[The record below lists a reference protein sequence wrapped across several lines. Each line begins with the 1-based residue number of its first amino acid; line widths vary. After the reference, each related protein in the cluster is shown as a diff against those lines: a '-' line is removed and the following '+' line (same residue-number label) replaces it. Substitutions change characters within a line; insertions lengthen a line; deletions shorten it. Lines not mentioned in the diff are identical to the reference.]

1 MALARHNLAQD
12 WARLALSVVGVAL
25 AVMLILLLSGFLSGM
40 YVQIAAYLANT
51 PGSVVVAQDEVRN
64 LLGVSSLLPPGA
76 AAAARTGGNQVIPIL
91 SQFVILDLHG
101 KKQPVYL
108 VGYDR
113 KAGGGPWRLA
123 AGVEPR
129 TSYEVVFDRVLAA
142 RHGIAL
148 GEQVEI
154 MDRDFTVVG
163 LSDGT
168 SSWMTSF
175 VFVRKTAIERL
186 LRVPGGTS
194 FLLVT
199 PPARTRPEALR
210 DRLSRVPGVEALLK
224 DDMIANDTALFG
236 KVFSAPIRLMVVIAF
251 FVGTLVV
258 GLVIYTATLER
269 QREYG
274 VLKAIGA
281 RNGLLYR
288 TVLAQA
294 LIITALGSLAGV
306 GLAFAAARLIMVLR
320 PQFLVVLEPP
330 AIGWALLSGLGM
342 ALLAALVPVRT
353 IVRLAPADVFR
364 K

>member
-1 MALARHNLAQD
+1 MALARRNLIQD
-12 WARLALSVVGVAL
+12 WPRLGLSVVGVAL

-40 YVQIAAYLANT
+40 YIQIAAYLTNT

-76 AAAARTGGNQVIPIL
+76 AAAARTGGNRVIPIL
-91 SQFVILDLHG
+91 SQFVILDLHE

-108 VGYDR
+108 IGYDR
-113 KAGGGPWRLA
+113 KEGGGPWRLA
-123 AGVEPR
+123 TGVEPQG
-129 TSYEVVFDRVLAA
+129 SYEAVLDRILAE
-142 RHGIAL
+142 RHSIAL

-175 VFVRKTAIERL
+175 VFVRKGAVERL

-199 PPARTRPEALR
+199 PPQRVSPAALR
-210 DRLSRVPGVEALLK
+210 DRLARVPGVEALLK
-224 DDMIANDTALFG
+224 DEMVANDAALFG
-236 KVFSAPIRLMVVIAF
+236 KVFSAPLRLMVAIAF
-251 FVGTLVV
+251 LVGTLVV

-281 RNGLLYR
+281 HNALLYR

-294 LIITALGSLAGV
+294 LIITGLGALSGV
-306 GLAFAAARLIMVLR
+306 GLAFVAARLV
-320 PQFLVVLEPP
+320 
-330 AIGWALLSGLGM
+330 M
-342 ALLAALVPVRT
+342 ACARSSWSCWS
-353 IVRLAPADVFR
+353 RG
-364 K
+364 

>member
-1 MALARHNLAQD
+1 MSLARRNLMRD
-12 WARLALSVVGVAL
+12 WPRLVLSVAGVAL
-25 AVMLILLLSGFLSGM
+25 AVMLILLLSGLLSGL
-40 YVQIAAYLANT
+40 YHQIAAYLVNT

-76 AAAARTGGNQVIPIL
+76 AAAARGGGSRVIPIL

-113 KAGGGPWRLA
+113 KEGGGPWRLA
-123 AGVEPR
+123 AGGEPR
-129 TSYEVVFDRVLAA
+129 TNYEVVFDRVLAT
-142 RHGIAL
+142 RHGITL

-175 VFVRKTAIERL
+175 VFVRKTAVERL
-186 LRVPGGTS
+186 LRVPGGAS
-194 FLLVT
+194 FLLVSPPSRTT
-199 PPARTRPEALR
+199 PQALR
-210 DRLSRVPGVEALLK
+210 DRLDKVPGVEALLK
-224 DDMIANDTALFG
+224 DEMIANDAELFG
-236 KVFSAPIRLMVVIAF
+236 KVFSVPIRLMVVIAF

-258 GLVIYTATLER
+258 GLVIYTATIER

-281 RNGLLYR
+281 RSGLLYR

-294 LIITALGSLAGV
+294 LIVTGLGSAGGV
-306 GLAFAAARLIMVLR
+306 GLAFGGAELIMAVR
-320 PQFLVVLEPP
+320 PQFLVVLEPR
-330 AIGWALLSGLGM
+330 AIGWAVLSGLGM
-342 ALLAALVPVRT
+342 ALLAALVPVRA
-353 IVRLAPADVFR
+353 IARLAPAEVFR